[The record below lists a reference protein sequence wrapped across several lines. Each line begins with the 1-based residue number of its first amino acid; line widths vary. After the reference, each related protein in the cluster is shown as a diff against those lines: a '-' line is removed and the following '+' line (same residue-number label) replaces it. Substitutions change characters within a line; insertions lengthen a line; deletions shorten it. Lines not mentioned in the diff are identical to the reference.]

1 MMARGMDSARDGF
14 TLVEALMAMLLSTVV
29 LMSLAPAL
37 LHVAGQQRVFQGTAA
52 ADGVLLA
59 EANRF
64 AAIPFDEL
72 PQEDECVSVE
82 LGEFPHTRCVTVVSS
97 STRRRGLTIVVTPLR
112 SGLSGDTITVDRRR
126 PRKNPLNG
134 GAS

>member
-1 MMARGMDSARDGF
+1 MPAARDGF
-14 TLVEALMAMLLSTVV
+14 TLVEALVAMLLSTVV

-37 LHVAGQQRVFQGTAA
+37 LHVARQQPIFEGSSH

-72 PQEDECVSVE
+72 PQEDQCVTVDA
-82 LGEFPHTRCVTVVSS
+82 GEFPHTRCVTCSQ
-97 STRRRGLTIVVTPLR
+97 RRLAGET
-112 SGLSGDTITVDRRR
+112 
-126 PRKNPLNG
+126 
-134 GAS
+134 